1 MNINISSMQCKFRT
15 RNLAVYKRPIGA
27 TVNFDGFTEKPQERD
42 IFSPS
47 EKKSWERV
55 HYPFAWL
62 PSKYTSVAPIGLLY
76 SAGFLV
82 DRYLFA
88 STT

>member
-1 MNINISSMQCKFRT
+1 MTQHRT

-27 TVNFDGFTEKPQERD
+27 TVYFDGFTEKPQERD
-42 IFSPS
+42 IFSPN

-62 PSKYTSVAPIGLLY
+62 PSKFTSVAPIGLLY
-76 SAGFLV
+76 MARFLV
-82 DRYLFA
+82 DFA
-88 STT
+88 